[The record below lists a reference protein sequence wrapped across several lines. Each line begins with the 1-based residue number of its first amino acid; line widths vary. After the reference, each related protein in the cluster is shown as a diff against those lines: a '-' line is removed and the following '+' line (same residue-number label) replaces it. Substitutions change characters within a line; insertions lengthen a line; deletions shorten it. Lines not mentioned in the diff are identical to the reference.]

1 MRIRIRVPT
10 FFHLDPDPTS
20 GSRGEDKSNK
30 NLIVPIFLKIY
41 TRYHFS
47 CTTYLLKCNENIN
60 SIFNSNNPTPIR
72 RPPHRPRRP
81 PTTHRRRRP
90 CPHPRHVSPR
100 PRRPHPTLSPKTPRP
115 PSHHIRPPSPHIRP
129 CRSHS
134 RPRPPTT
141 THSRRST
148 ASFPLTPI
156 KKNSKYNQS

>member
-1 MRIRIRVPT
+1 MCGSGSGSPL
-10 FFHLDPDPTS
+10 FFIWIQIPPPDPGGRT
-20 GSRGEDKSNK
+20 KVIK

-60 SIFNSNNPTPIR
+60 SIFNTNNPTPTR

-115 PSHHIRPPSPHIRP
+115 PSHHIRPPSHHIRPPSPHIRP

-141 THSRRST
+141 THPRRST
-148 ASFPLTPI
+148 ASFPRTPI
-156 KKNSKYNQS
+156 